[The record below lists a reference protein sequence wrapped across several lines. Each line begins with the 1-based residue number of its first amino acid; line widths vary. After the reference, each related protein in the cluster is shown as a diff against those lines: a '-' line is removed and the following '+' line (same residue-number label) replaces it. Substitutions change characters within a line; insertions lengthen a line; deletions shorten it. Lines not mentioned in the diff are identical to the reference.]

1 MNVPRRTL
9 LLAGGTAATL
19 LPLGGILPAA
29 QAATPST
36 TGATPAATP
45 IPDPIPVTGTWTRT
59 SDGGQTATAGRRGP
73 ALALSEQQLAAKGT
87 YAARVTPQSSSAV
100 GALVSRAALDGS
112 TGYAV
117 ALDPGRARIRLYDL
131 AGGDTLATAPLPG
144 AQAGKPY
151 DLEVAVDGPD

>member
-9 LLAGGTAATL
+9 LFAGGTTATL

-36 TGATPAATP
+36 TGAIPAATP
-45 IPDPIPVTGTWTRT
+45 IPDPIPVTWTRT
-59 SDGGQTATAGRRGP
+59 SDGGQGDRRPPWRP